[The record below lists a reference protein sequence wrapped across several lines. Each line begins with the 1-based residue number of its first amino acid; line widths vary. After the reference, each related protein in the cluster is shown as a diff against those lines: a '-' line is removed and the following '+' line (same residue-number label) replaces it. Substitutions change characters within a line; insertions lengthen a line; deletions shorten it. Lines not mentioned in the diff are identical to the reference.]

1 MDSFQK
7 NNMLAQNSS
16 NNAKKKQSA
25 NNSSD
30 NEKRKQPTNNSL
42 DNEKR
47 KQSAN
52 NSLDNEKRKQPTDNS
67 SDNKKKK
74 QPTNYSSNN
83 KKKKQSTNNSSILHC
98 MNGNNLE
105 LIVAALLLTGK
116 LRVDAVQLFR
126 QATMIVSLTGKYV
139 TLGDL
144 NNTNV
149 DSMLKFLNDNGNITV
164 DEIIQALKKKMD
176 N

>member
-7 NNMLAQNSS
+7 NNMLTQNSS
-16 NNAKKKQSA
+16 SNVKKKRSTNNSSSNAKKKQS
-25 NNSSD
+25 
-30 NEKRKQPTNNSL
+30 T
-42 DNEKR
+42 
-47 KQSAN
+47 
-52 NSLDNEKRKQPTDNS
+52 
-67 SDNKKKK
+67 
-74 QPTNYSSNN
+74 N

-98 MNGNNLE
+98 LNGNNLE
-105 LIVAALLLTGK
+105 LIVAVLLLTGK

-126 QATMIVSLTGKYV
+126 QATMIVSLTGKYI

-144 NNTNV
+144 NNKNV
-149 DSMLKFLNDNGNITV
+149 DNMMKFLNDNGNMTV